1 MRIKTKVPGF
11 TGYRANVMFVNGVG
25 ETNDEHLVEWF
36 RSRGYIV
43 EDSTCVDESDKDI
56 VNAQTDGI
64 DLVSMSVEEL
74 KEYAKSIGKG
84 RGVGVLKTKEQLIKH
99 ITKE

>member
-11 TGYRANVMFVNGVG
+11 TGYRANVMFVDGVG
-25 ETNDEHLVEWF
+25 ETNDKHLIEWF
-36 RSRGYIV
+36 KARGYIV
-43 EDSTCVDESDKDI
+43 EDSSTIIESTNDKIDRLNDGVDFE
-56 VNAQTDGI
+56 A
-64 DLVSMSVEEL
+64 MSVEEL

-84 RGVGVLKTKEQLIKH
+84 RGIGVLKTKEQVVKH